1 MPLSTIPATY
11 GPIITNRDY
20 EFLLADDTFSKPL
33 IALDGHSLGAPD
45 VDSSDPVS
53 VPRMFR
59 ERGRLI
65 QRMVYVKPM
74 IVRTRS
80 YEIGFPTGAFW
91 TPLLRLTQSVS
102 GCRRTAFARYLCPSK
117 PCFEHFFE
125 YPDAL
130 FDPVVEQ
137 EAIIATD
144 DDEAGIAATAT
155 MHTTKRL
162 QYNHLRVNEISD
174 STGIANTDNIRG
186 IVFALANCENCSETD
201 RHGTAYIF
209 GDDGEAA
216 PAAMLR
222 KLTNGLVTSTSLAG
236 ALTTAGVTSDDIVAG
251 YADGD
256 FAIFLANDATD
267 SEILVTMDGG
277 TTFTLGKNTAT
288 GNPIFLASILKGVV
302 KGLGYYWAVG
312 AAGDVLRSQDALNW
326 TQATLPAAFA
336 THVFNAVAVDH
347 DNGWLYVVGATA
359 GGAALVV
366 RSDGEGWTDLSSTVF
381 NGSIPAATAMN
392 AVRVLAPDH
401 VLIGGA
407 SGRLQEGL
415 NVTSNPVWAQVVS
428 NTTGAILALGGNAY
442 RTLYITTTSVKERSV
457 ITDMMFEEVEKVSG
471 VAYGTNLT
479 GLDTGEMFYGANNFA
494 MVSLTEV
501 FKLID
506 CLPDS

>member
-1 MPLSTIPATY
+1 MALSSIPATY

-20 EFLLADDTFSKPL
+20 EFLIADDTFFKPL

-74 IVRTRS
+74 IIRTRS

-91 TPLLRLTQSVS
+91 TPLLKLTNSVS
-102 GCRRTAFARYLCPSK
+102 GCRRTAFARYVCSSK

-125 YPDAL
+125 YPEAL

-144 DDEAGIAATAT
+144 DDETGIAATAT

-162 QYNHLRVNEISD
+162 QYNHLRVNEVYDNSAAG
-174 STGIANTDNIRG
+174 TPENIRG
-186 IVFALANCENCSETD
+186 ILFALANCESCSESD

-209 GDDGEAA
+209 GDDGAVT
-216 PAAMLR
+216 PAAML
-222 KLTNGLVTSTSLAG
+222 KKVTDSLTTQTSLSA
-236 ALTTAGVTSDDIVAG
+236 ALTAAGLTSDDIVAG
-251 YADGD
+251 WADGD

-267 SEILVTMDGG
+267 TEIAVTSDGG
-277 TTFTLGKNTAT
+277 TTFALGKNTAT
-288 GNPIFLASILKGVV
+288 GNPIFLATILKAVT

-312 AAGDVLRSQDALNW
+312 TAGDIFRSQDAINW
-326 TQATLPAAFA
+326 TAVTLPTAFA
-336 THVFNAVAVDH
+336 THIFNAVAVDH
-347 DNGWLYVVGATA
+347 TNGFMYVVGATA

-366 RSDGEGWTDLSSTVF
+366 RTDGEGWSDITTTVF
-381 NGSIPAATAMN
+381 NGAGPAATAMN
-392 AVRVLAPDH
+392 AVRVLADDH
-401 VLIGGA
+401 IIIGGA
-407 SGRLQEGL
+407 SGHIQEGI
-415 NVTSNPVWAQVVS
+415 NASSNPEWAQQIS
-428 NTTGAILALGGNAY
+428 NTTGAVLHFAGNEY
-442 RTLYITTTSVKERSV
+442 RTLFITTTVVKERST
-457 ITDMMFEEVEKVSG
+457 ITDMAFEDVEKVAG
-471 VAYGTNLT
+471 VAFDDNLT
-479 GLDTGEMFYGANNFA
+479 GLDTGETFYGANNF
-494 MVSLTEV
+494 VVSSLTEI